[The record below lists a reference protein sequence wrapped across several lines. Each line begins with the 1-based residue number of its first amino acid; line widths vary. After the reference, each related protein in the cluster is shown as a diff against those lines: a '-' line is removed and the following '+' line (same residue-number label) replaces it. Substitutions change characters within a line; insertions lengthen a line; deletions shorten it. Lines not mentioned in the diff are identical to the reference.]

1 MEKLEDLYNQPKSH
15 IMSHVI
21 EQSLSEYALQ
31 DLEEIFKP
39 SKVRI
44 EPDLL
49 DKNSLRSY
57 FLDYDAEILKN

>member
-1 MEKLEDLYNQPKSH
+1 
-15 IMSHVI
+15 MSHVI
-21 EQSLSEYALQ
+21 EQSLSGYALQ